1 MGDAISFRCPDGSD
15 CAGYLAEATEATK
28 GIVVLQEWWGLN
40 DQIRGVAERFA
51 AAGITALAPD
61 LYGGR
66 VTSEPDEAEHLMTGL
81 DWPGACKV
89 EVRGALQHL
98 KATLA
103 KVAVTGYCMG
113 GALTIIAAAK
123 LAECDAAV
131 CFYGIPPED
140 QARPTCRCHSRATS
154 RTTTI
159 GARRTR
165 WTGWKRPSAPPPSPG
180 RSTATTPP
188 TPSSTKR
195 SRPTTPRRRKFPGL
209 APWISWQ
216 SICEISGLGRFI
228 HIAKSYRPLPQ

>member
-15 CAGYLAEATEATK
+15 CAGYLAEAPIATK

-81 DWPGACKV
+81 DWPGACDI

-98 KATLA
+98 KAKLA
-103 KVAVTGYCMG
+103 KVAVTGFCMG
-113 GALTIIAAAK
+113 GALTVIAAAK

-131 CFYGIPPED
+131 CVYGIPPED
-140 QARPTCRCHSRATS
+140 QARPADMKVPFQGHFANHDHWC
-154 RTTTI
+154 
-159 GARRTR
+159 
-165 WTGWKRPSAPPPSPG
+165 
-180 RSTATTPP
+180 TPEAVDRLEAALG
-188 TPSSTKR
+188 PSSIPWQIHRYDAAHGFCNETDPAYDATACAESWAR
-195 SRPTTPRRRKFPGL
+195 TLDFL
-209 APWISWQ
+209 AKH
-216 SICEISGLGRFI
+216 L
-228 HIAKSYRPLPQ
+228 